1 MCMLCGET
9 AAQGRKEAIYLA
21 EQLERLACYQRA
33 LGSGRIKPHGEDAKG
48 IGALAASVI
57 RNLVAEY
64 I

>member
-1 MCMLCGET
+1 MLCGET
-9 AAQGRKEAIYLA
+9 RAQGRKEAIYMA
-21 EQLERLACYQRA
+21 EQLEKLAQYQRGLA
-33 LGSGRIKPHGEDAKG
+33 SGHINPHGDDSKG